1 MGEAQYNLGSIYL
14 DGLGVVQ
21 NFSKAFSNFLLSAEN
36 GFEMSQ
42 YKLSLM
48 FLNGWGTDID
58 KIKAFM
64 WVNIASSR
72 NHEQSIKKR
81 DELLKILS
89 TKDVQKGQELSLVC
103 FEKKLKNC

>member
-1 MGEAQYNLGSIYL
+1 MPEAQYNLGSIYL

-48 FLNGWGTDID
+48 FLNGWGTDTD
-58 KIKAFM
+58 KIKA
-64 WVNIASSR
+64 
-72 NHEQSIKKR
+72 
-81 DELLKILS
+81 LILS
-89 TKDVQKGQELSLVC
+89 VSVPQPFRNINESLY
-103 FEKKLKNC
+103 

>member
-1 MGEAQYNLGSIYL
+1 M
-14 DGLGVVQ
+14 Q
-21 NFSKAFSNFLLSAEN
+21 NFKKAFINYLLSAEK
-36 GFEMSQ
+36 GLEMSQ

-48 FLNGWGTDID
+48 FLNGWGTEVD

-64 WVNIASSR
+64 WANIAASK
-72 NHEQSIKKR
+72 NHEKAIIKR

-89 TKDVQKGQELSLVC
+89 SKDVERGQDLSLAC

>member
-1 MGEAQYNLGSIYL
+1 MPEAQYNLGSIYL
-14 DGLGVVQ
+14 DGSGVVQ

-48 FLNGWGTDID
+48 FLNGWGTDTD

-64 WVNIASSR
+64 WINIAASG
-72 NHEQSIKKR
+72 NHEPSIKKR
-81 DELLKILS
+81 DELMKILCKHS
-89 TKDVQKGQELSLVC
+89 GGIKLLLLD
-103 FEKKLKNC
+103 KKLKIIMVV

>member
-1 MGEAQYNLGSIYL
+1 MPEAQYNLGSIYL

-48 FLNGWGTDID
+48 FLNGWGTNAD

-64 WVNIASSR
+64 WVNIAASR
-72 NHEQSIKKR
+72 NHEKSIKKR

-89 TKDVQKGQELSLVC
+89 IKDVQRGQELSLAC
-103 FEKKLKNC
+103 FEKKLINC

>member
-1 MGEAQYNLGSIYL
+1 MVLAGGSSS
-14 DGLGVVQ
+14 
-21 NFSKAFSNFLLSAEN
+21 NFKKAFANYLLSAEK

-48 FLNGWGTDID
+48 FLNGGGTEVD

-64 WVNIASSR
+64 WANIAASKR
-72 NHEQSIKKR
+72 HEKSIIKR

-89 TKDVQKGQELSLVC
+89 SEDIQRGQELSLVC